1 MEVLKRMTKEQLI
14 LLLKNYKENKAKLKL
29 KLREKESILRK
40 IESLKNVTLSVTSYE
55 ENSDIHSKNIITD
68 KVGNKASDNLD
79 VEADLKIELEKVE
92 DEIKE
97 LNTKLEE
104 VDIRLDG
111 LRRKEKEILIAY
123 YVEGNTYKEIGSI
136 TYYKLYNE
144 TRSEETIK
152 KIIQKATEKISK
164 Y

>member
-1 MEVLKRMTKEQLI
+1 MTKEQLI

-40 IESLKNVTLSVTSYE
+40 IESLKNVMLSVTNYE

-79 VEADLKIELEKVE
+79 LEADLKIELEKVE

-104 VDIRLDG
+104 VEIRLEA
-111 LRRKEKEILIAY
+111 LKKKERDILVDY
-123 YVEGNTYKEIGSI
+123 YVEGNTYEQIGNY
-136 TYYKLYNE
+136 TYYHLFGQ
-144 TRSEETIK
+144 TRSDKAIQ
-152 KIIQKATEKISK
+152 KIIERATQKMVNL
-164 Y
+164 

>member
-1 MEVLKRMTKEQLI
+1 MTKEQLI

-29 KLREKESILRK
+29 KLREKENILRK

-97 LNTKLEE
+97 LSLRVEDVE
-104 VDIRLDG
+104 IRLEG
-111 LRRKEKEILIAY
+111 LKYKEREILTAY
-123 YVEGNTYKEIGSI
+123 YIEGRSPIEIG
-136 TYYKLYNE
+136 KELYFRLFSQ
-144 TRSEETIK
+144 TRSERTIQ
-152 KIIQKATEKISK
+152 KIIERATEKISK
-164 Y
+164 F

>member
-1 MEVLKRMTKEQLI
+1 MTKEQLI

-79 VEADLKIELEKVE
+79 IEADLKIELEKVE

>member
-1 MEVLKRMTKEQLI
+1 MTKEQLI

-97 LNTKLEE
+97 LSLRVEDVE
-104 VDIRLDG
+104 IRLEG
-111 LRRKEKEILIAY
+111 LKYKEREILTAY
-123 YVEGNTYKEIGSI
+123 YIEGRSPIEIG
-136 TYYKLYNE
+136 KELYFRLFSQ
-144 TRSEETIK
+144 TRSERTIQ
-152 KIIQKATEKISK
+152 KIIERATEKISK
-164 Y
+164 F

>member
-1 MEVLKRMTKEQLI
+1 MTKEQLI

-40 IESLKNVTLSVTSYE
+40 IESLKNVTLTVTSYE

-79 VEADLKIELEKVE
+79 VETDLKIELEKVE
-92 DEIKE
+92 DEIRE

>member
-1 MEVLKRMTKEQLI
+1 MTKEQLI

-40 IESLKNVTLSVTSYE
+40 IESLKNVSLSVTSYE
-55 ENSDIHSKNIITD
+55 NNSDIHSKNIITD

-79 VEADLKIELEKVE
+79 IELELKTQLDKVE
-92 DEIKE
+92 NEIKE

>member
-1 MEVLKRMTKEQLI
+1 MTKEQLI

-79 VEADLKIELEKVE
+79 VETDLKIELEKVE
-92 DEIKE
+92 DEIRE

>member
-1 MEVLKRMTKEQLI
+1 MTKEQLI

-79 VEADLKIELEKVE
+79 IEADLKIELEKVE
-92 DEIKE
+92 DEIRELSLRVEDVEIRLEGLKYKEREILTAYYIEGRSPIEIGKE
-97 LNTKLEE
+97 LYF
-104 VDIRLDG
+104 RLF
-111 LRRKEKEILIAY
+111 
-123 YVEGNTYKEIGSI
+123 SQ
-136 TYYKLYNE
+136 
-144 TRSEETIK
+144 TRSERTIQ
-152 KIIQKATEKISK
+152 KIIERATEKISK
-164 Y
+164 F

>member
-1 MEVLKRMTKEQLI
+1 MTKEQLI
-14 LLLKNYKENKAKLKL
+14 LLLKNYKENRAKLKL

-68 KVGNKASDNLD
+68 KVGNKASNNLD
-79 VEADLKIELEKVE
+79 IELELKTQLDKVE
-92 DEIKE
+92 NEIKE

-123 YVEGNTYKEIGSI
+123 YIEGNTYKEIGSI

-144 TRSEETIK
+144 TRSEDTIK

>member
-1 MEVLKRMTKEQLI
+1 MTKEQLI

-40 IESLKNVTLSVTSYE
+40 IESLKNITLSVTSYE

-79 VEADLKIELEKVE
+79 IELELKTQLDKVE

>member
-1 MEVLKRMTKEQLI
+1 MTKEQLI

-92 DEIKE
+92 DEIRELSLKVEDVEIRLEGLKYKEREILTAYYIEGRSPIEIGKE
-97 LNTKLEE
+97 LYF
-104 VDIRLDG
+104 RLF
-111 LRRKEKEILIAY
+111 
-123 YVEGNTYKEIGSI
+123 SQ
-136 TYYKLYNE
+136 
-144 TRSEETIK
+144 TRSERTIQ
-152 KIIQKATEKISK
+152 KIIERATEKISK
-164 Y
+164 F

>member
-1 MEVLKRMTKEQLI
+1 MTKEQLI

-40 IESLKNVTLSVTSYE
+40 IENLKNVTLSVTSYE

-79 VEADLKIELEKVE
+79 IEADLKIELEKIE
-92 DEIKE
+92 DEIRE